1 MVDDERQ
8 LLRRAQRGDRFAF
21 GLLVERHQDRLFTV
35 AARMLG
41 SRDDAADV
49 VQETLVRAW
58 TGLPR
63 FRGDAQL
70 STWLHRILLNA
81 VYDHRGRARPTVALD
96 DVVEPGDPRDRIAE
110 AELSDE
116 LQRALAAL
124 SEDFRVPV
132 LLADVAGL
140 TYEEIAESL
149 RVPVGT
155 VRSRIFRGR
164 AELARTL
171 GTREPSTESQ
181 KG

>member
-1 MVDDERQ
+1 VDDERQ
-8 LLRRAQRGDRFAF
+8 LIRRAQRGDRFAF
-21 GLLVERHQDRLFTV
+21 GLLVERHQDRLYTF

-49 VQETLVRAW
+49 VQEALVRAW

-63 FRGDAQL
+63 FRGDARF

-81 VYDHRGRARPTVALD
+81 VYDHRARARPTVPIEETR
-96 DVVEPGDPRDRIAE
+96 EPADPRDLIAQH
-110 AELSDE
+110 ELSDE

-124 SEDFRVPV
+124 NEDFRIPV

-140 TYEEIAESL
+140 SYAEIGESL
-149 RVPVGT
+149 GLAGGT

-164 AELARTL
+164 AELARLL
-171 GTREPSTESQ
+171 GTESPSAESE
-181 KG
+181 GR

>member
-1 MVDDERQ
+1 VDDETQ
-8 LLRRAQRGDRFAF
+8 LLRRAQKGDRFAF
-21 GLLVERHQDRLFTV
+21 GLLAERHEDRLFTV

-49 VQETLVRAW
+49 VQETLIRAW

-63 FRGDAQL
+63 FRGDARL

-81 VYDHRGRARPTVALD
+81 VYDHQARRRPTVPLD
-96 DVVEPGDPRDRIAE
+96 ETYDPADPRDRIAE
-110 AELSDE
+110 HELSDE

-124 SEDFRVPV
+124 SEDFRLPV

-140 TYEEIAESL
+140 SYEEIGESL
-149 RVPVGT
+149 GLPAGT

-164 AELARTL
+164 AELARLL
-171 GTREPSTESQ
+171 GTGSHSGESQ
-181 KG
+181 DR